1 MPSKRHPVDA
11 SPDAPSFEDSLAYA
25 REFVAEWKSHPLI
38 VPAVA
43 PHAPY
48 TCTVDI
54 LRSCAELAAEF
65 DVPLHIHLA
74 ETAFEVW
81 KQTTPA
87 DRSAIL
93 FRIADAIEA
102 NGDELYALEAAQT
115 GKPRNVAEVEIPVS
129 TGDPASMFL

>member
-1 MPSKRHPVDA
+1 MGYMMPVERSFVSPAFVSLGTQLSCAEMIRSGTTAFADMYYFERSVAEAAANAGLRAVCGQTVLKFA

-65 DVPLHIHLA
+65 DVPLHIQIGRAH
-74 ETAFEVW
+74 V
-81 KQTTPA
+81 
-87 DRSAIL
+87 
-93 FRIADAIEA
+93 
-102 NGDELYALEAAQT
+102 
-115 GKPRNVAEVEIPVS
+115 
-129 TGDPASMFL
+129 